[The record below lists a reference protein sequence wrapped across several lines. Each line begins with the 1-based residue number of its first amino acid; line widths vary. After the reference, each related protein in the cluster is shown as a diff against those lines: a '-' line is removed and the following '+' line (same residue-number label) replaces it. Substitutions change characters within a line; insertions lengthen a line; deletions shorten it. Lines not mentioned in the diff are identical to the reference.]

1 MASKQPDRKWLLVE
15 FISFIR
21 SYTDIHVVSFHSPYA
36 DFAT

>member
-1 MASKQPDRKWLLVE
+1 MIVE